1 MTGKFAITKNV
12 RAFHAG
18 LEVARHGVR
27 GRVGMML
34 VKGSPGTG
42 KTEVAQQ
49 LVLEKEC
56 PYIRCRFIDSP
67 RSLLER
73 VVRELGEEPRF
84 RKNHLFEQ
92 ARNQLVTKPRVI
104 IFDEIDYIVNERFID
119 VIRDLND
126 ETNNLIVLV
135 GEEHIDKKLQSYR
148 RFFDRIK
155 IVVPFDRFDRA
166 DIVELSKQSCSAP
179 LASCAI
185 DHIHQFSDGT
195 FRLIAEMFELAERLA
210 THNKGVKEI
219 TGEMLAQSC
228 KKRGR
233 R

>member
-1 MTGKFAITKNV
+1 MTEKFAITKNV
-12 RAFHAG
+12 RNFHSG
-18 LEVARHGVR
+18 LEIARHGVR

-42 KTEVAQQ
+42 KTEVAQR
-49 LVLEKEC
+49 LVLEKEF

-67 RSLLER
+67 RSLLDR

-84 RKNHLFEQ
+84 LKNHLFEQ
-92 ARNQLVTKPRVI
+92 ARNQLVTKPRTI

-126 ETNNLIVLV
+126 ETNNLIVLI
-135 GEEHIDKKLQSYR
+135 GEEHIDKKLQAYR

-155 IVVPFDRFDRA
+155 VVVPFERFDKA
-166 DIVELSKQSCSAP
+166 DITELAKQACSAP
-179 LASCAI
+179 LSACAI

-210 THNKGVKEI
+210 GHNKSLKEI
-219 TGEMLAQSC
+219 TGEMLLQSS

-233 R
+233 K

>member
-34 VKGSPGTG
+34 VKGTRGTG

-49 LVLEKEC
+49 FVMEKEC
-56 PYIRCRFIDSP
+56 PYVRCRFIDSP

-73 VVRELGEEPRF
+73 LVIELGEEPRF
-84 RKNHLFEQ
+84 RKNYLYEQ

-126 ETNNLIVLV
+126 ETNNLFVLF
-135 GEEHIDKKLQSYR
+135 GEEHIDKKLQSNK
-148 RFFDRIK
+148 RFLDRIK
-155 IVVPFDRFDRA
+155 IIVPFALFDRA
-166 DIVELSKQSCSAP
+166 DIVELAKQSCSAT
-179 LASCAI
+179 LSNCAFDFI
-185 DHIHQFSDGT
+185 NHFAEGT